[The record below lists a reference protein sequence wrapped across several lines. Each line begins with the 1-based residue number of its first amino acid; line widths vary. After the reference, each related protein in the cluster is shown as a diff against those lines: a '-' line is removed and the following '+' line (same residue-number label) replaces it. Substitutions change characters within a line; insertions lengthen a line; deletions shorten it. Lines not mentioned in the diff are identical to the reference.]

1 MDQLKK
7 HIENYAFG
15 VCAYLG
21 EKFNIRSSTIRLYF
35 IYASFFTL
43 GSPVIIYII
52 LAFWINIKHYLTT
65 RNHSVWDL

>member
-7 HIENYAFG
+7 NIENYAFG

-43 GSPVIIYII
+43 GSPAIIYII